1 MRTNKYGIS
10 DMQVIAAAPTAKLAA
25 ARPIKPANA
34 TFIIAYLTATSAT
47 VIAENTKKLK
57 TL

>member
-1 MRTNKYGIS
+1 
-10 DMQVIAAAPTAKLAA
+10 MQVIAAAPTAKLAA

>member
-1 MRTNKYGIS
+1 MKVIS
-10 DMQVIAAAPTAKLAA
+10 TAPMAKLAA

-47 VIAENTKKLK
+47 VTTENTKKLK